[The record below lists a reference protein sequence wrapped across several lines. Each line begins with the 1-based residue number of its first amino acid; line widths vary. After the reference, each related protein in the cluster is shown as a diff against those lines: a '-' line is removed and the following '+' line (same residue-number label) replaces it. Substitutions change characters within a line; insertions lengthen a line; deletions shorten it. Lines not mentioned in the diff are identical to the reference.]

1 MQGMWLLI
9 FNQRH
14 KKKVR
19 GCKTIHTFTKRIE
32 DKTNSYINERNRATL
47 DIEIEQKSKNLG
59 NITSMGYY
67 PRNG

>member
-1 MQGMWLLI
+1 MAY
-9 FNQRH
+9 
-14 KKKVR
+14 KKK
-19 GCKTIHTFTKRIE
+19 KTKTKKNKTNKQKKQQPTFKKRIE
-32 DKTNSYINERNRATL
+32 DKTNSYINERNSATL